1 MDLWCLKIICF
12 VLGFFPQDWKGQKAD
27 AMWLALLGCCCWE
40 ESGRWQE
47 WRREQNVINQQQEHQ
62 RSKGLKAAVKIT
74 CCLTQGHNSP
84 NRICSCSPSCSQSG
98 RAAGCRSGLNWTVIL
113 RKTSVHA
120 SPSDTSTQ
128 PCPEAQLHTRMW
140 SSEMVE
146 FCLSH
151 QCTQKCGQQD
161 WWRIPPQTLALLLP
175 SQTQQKLLLSYSLID
190 KSATEVS
197 NTWDWTNHP
206 VYCLILH
213 VKGLLQKVK
222 QHWLDRLKHVCNTLK
237 YSPLQVGMASF
248 CYLYSSPSRLWLL
261 FLNNSELIKNRLQPQ
276 RSQLR

>member
-1 MDLWCLKIICF
+1 MFW
-12 VLGFFPQDWKGQKAD
+12 VFFPRTEKGQKAD

-140 SSEMVE
+140 SQWNGGVLPLPPVHTEVWATRLVKDTTTNS
-146 FCLSH
+146 
-151 QCTQKCGQQD
+151 CTS
-161 WWRIPPQTLALLLP
+161 PPFPDTTETPPFLLP
-175 SQTQQKLLLSYSLID
+175 HRQECNWSKQHMRLD
-190 KSATEVS
+190 KS
-197 NTWDWTNHP
+197 
-206 VYCLILH
+206 
-213 VKGLLQKVK
+213 
-222 QHWLDRLKHVCNTLK
+222 
-237 YSPLQVGMASF
+237 
-248 CYLYSSPSRLWLL
+248 PSLL
-261 FLNNSELIKNRLQPQ
+261 FNSPC
-276 RSQLR
+276 